1 MGWLINKIRLLFKP
15 KLIKV
20 IPLPTGV
27 VIKHYQHWNR
37 VAIVVCD
44 INAYEYH
51 GDEDFE
57 TEEFTL
63 DQKEKYGI

>member
-1 MGWLINKIRLLFKP
+1 MNWLIDRIRLMFKP

-37 VAIVVCD
+37 IEIVVSD
-44 INAYEYH
+44 INAYYNH
-51 GDEDFE
+51 GDADFE

-63 DQKEKYGI
+63 DRNEE